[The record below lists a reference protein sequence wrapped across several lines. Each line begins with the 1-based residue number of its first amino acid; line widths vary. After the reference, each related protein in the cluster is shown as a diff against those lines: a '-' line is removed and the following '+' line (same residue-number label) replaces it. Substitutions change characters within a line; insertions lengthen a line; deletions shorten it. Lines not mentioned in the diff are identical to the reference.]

1 MDFSIKSYK
10 GRVIRINPETK
21 YVCLTD
27 MAAASGKLLGGWTRL
42 KGTSEYLEALSAAM
56 QICIDDLI
64 STVDNTSANEDRGT
78 WAHPEVA
85 IEFAAWCSV
94 GFKIQVNQWI
104 LELMTTGK
112 VEIASQQSKLPSR
125 ELATETAVA
134 IDRIQSILSKSNPR
148 LAQILIDCAMNDIV
162 EFKQL
167 SPSEFPDDRWHGLV
181 QIADKMGI
189 KTNQSTRVK
198 LGQYFGRLIS
208 AGEIDVERV
217 REERLC
223 NGQYEPIWCYRDNEV
238 VRATIQDWAISM
250 GLVSQKFIGE

>member
-10 GRVIRINPETK
+10 GRVIRIREDN

-27 MAAASGKLLGGWTRL
+27 MAAASGKRL
-42 KGTSEYLEALSAAM
+42 NNWIRSDKSKSYLETLSV
-56 QICIDDLI
+56 ITRK
-64 STVDNTSANEDRGT
+64 S
-78 WAHPEVA
+78 A
-85 IEFAAWCSV
+85 IELIEIGEGNQPTWGHQKVALRFAQWCSDEFAV
-94 GFKIQVNQWI
+94 QVDFWI
-104 LELMTTGK
+104 DELITTGK

-125 ELATETAVA
+125 ELAIETAVA

-148 LAQILIDCAMNDIV
+148 LAQILIDCAMNDVV
-162 EFKQL
+162 ESKQL
-167 SPSEFPDDRWHGLV
+167 PSSDFPDDRWYGLV

-198 LGQYFGRLIS
+198 LGQHFGRLIG

-223 NGQYEPIWCYRDNEV
+223 NGQYEPIWCYRDNET
-238 VRATIQDWAISM
+238 VRAAIHNWAVSI
-250 GLVSQKFIGE
+250 GLVSQKLIGE